1 MNDIS
6 CWESKY
12 QSCTYSESLI
22 NKINLQNEKSNHK
35 VDILQIKKAIYYAKK
50 YHGCQKR
57 LSGEP
62 YYSHP
67 LAVAELVAP
76 HCFKTDILVT
86 SILHDTI
93 EDTDLTKDL
102 IEHIFDANIAS
113 KVEDLTRV
121 KLDRKI
127 SSAEMVQ
134 LLCIQE
140 KTDLLIV
147 KYFDRLH
154 NIQTINAQSPE
165 QILKTTEETAKA
177 FISLGIYLQIEL
189 PEFCKSH
196 EKLLNLC
203 YKSLH
208 TQQFA
213 TAKQPCLPLGLFEK
227 STDNYQLPFLVF
239 QSEKPPT

>member
-50 YHGCQKR
+50 YHGSQKR

-76 HCFKTDILVT
+76 YCFKTDILVT

-102 IEHIFDANIAS
+102 IEHIFDANIAG

-127 SSAEMVQ
+127 SAAEIVKI
-134 LLCIQE
+134 LLL
-140 KTDLLIV
+140 KHSYDLLFV
-147 KYFDRLH
+147 KYCDRSH
-154 NIQTINAQSPE
+154 NMQSINVKPAREISKIIE
-165 QILKTTEETAKA
+165 ENLKCFTSVSIYFKATLPDFLKNET
-177 FISLGIYLQIEL
+177 FN
-189 PEFCKSH
+189 
-196 EKLLNLC
+196 NLC
-203 YKSLH
+203 Y
-208 TQQFA
+208 Q
-213 TAKQPCLPLGLFEK
+213 KQPINKRYLSPYLMEIFE
-227 STDNYQLPFLVF
+227 DDFQLPPLTF
-239 QSEKPPT
+239 QNEKAQS

>member
-50 YHGCQKR
+50 YHGSQKR

-67 LAVAELVAP
+67 LAVAELVTP

-93 EDTDLTKDL
+93 EDTELTQDL

-113 KVEDLTRV
+113 KVEGLTRV

-127 SSAEMVQ
+127 SSAEMIE
-134 LLCIQE
+134 LLWLE
-140 KTDLLIV
+140 KKDDLLLV
-147 KYFDRLH
+147 KFFDRLH
-154 NIQTINAQSPE
+154 NMRTINCMLANKIKKIKLETLESFIIVSMRFELTELELEFKRLTRSQPNIKLDLIEQSYRKFAEDYFHFP
-165 QILKTTEETAKA
+165 IL
-177 FISLGIYLQIEL
+177 
-189 PEFCKSH
+189 
-196 EKLLNLC
+196 
-203 YKSLH
+203 
-208 TQQFA
+208 
-213 TAKQPCLPLGLFEK
+213 
-227 STDNYQLPFLVF
+227 D
-239 QSEKPPT
+239 

>member
-12 QSCTYSESLI
+12 QSCAYSESLI
-22 NKINLQNEKSNHK
+22 NKINLQNEASNHQ

-67 LAVAELVAP
+67 LAVAELVTP

-93 EDTDLTKDL
+93 EDTELTQDL

-113 KVEDLTRV
+113 KVEGLTRV

-127 SSAEMVQ
+127 SSAEMIE
-134 LLCIQE
+134 LLWLE
-140 KTDLLIV
+140 KKDDLLLV
-147 KYFDRLH
+147 KFFDRLH
-154 NIQTINAQSPE
+154 NMQTINAKSLE
-165 QILKTTEETAKA
+165 KSLTITTETFKK
-177 FISLGIYLQIEL
+177 FISLGMY
-189 PEFCKSH
+189 FKSSIINLN
-196 EKLLNLC
+196 EDITLVNLC
-203 YKSLH
+203 YQQLLPDCYHQTISLM
-208 TQQFA
+208 TSCEDTF
-213 TAKQPCLPLGLFEK
+213 CLP
-227 STDNYQLPFLVF
+227 SPFFHNKIIHTKIL
-239 QSEKPPT
+239 

>member
-12 QSCTYSESLI
+12 KSCTYSESLI

-50 YHGCQKR
+50 YHGSQKR

-67 LAVAELVAP
+67 LAVAELVTP

-102 IEHIFDANIAS
+102 IEYIFDANIAS

-121 KLDRKI
+121 QLANLKVT
-127 SSAEMVQ
+127 SAEIIKI
-134 LLCIQE
+134 LWTNKKE
-140 KTDLLIV
+140 DLLIV
-147 KYFDRLH
+147 KLCDRLH
-154 NIQTINAQSPE
+154 NMQT
-165 QILKTTEETAKA
+165 
-177 FISLGIYLQIEL
+177 LGI
-189 PEFCKSH
+189 KSQF
-196 EKLLNLC
+196 EISKTSKETLINFLTLNM
-203 YKSLH
+203 
-208 TQQFA
+208 
-213 TAKQPCLPLGLFEK
+213 
-227 STDNYQLPFLVF
+227 FLVDKFPKMSIIEQTLINLICQFLAIPKQNYVLVEEIDYVDSF
-239 QSEKPPT
+239 QLVSPNFQNDINPNNIKH

>member
-50 YHGCQKR
+50 YHGSQKR

-76 HCFKTDILVT
+76 YCFKTDILVT

-127 SSAEMVQ
+127 SSAEIVE
-134 LLCIQE
+134 LLWLQKKE
-140 KTDLLIV
+140 ELLLV
-147 KYFDRLH
+147 KFFDRLH
-154 NIQTINAQSPE
+154 NM
-165 QILKTTEETAKA
+165 KTVEVKSAEKIKSISEETLLSFLTLNMHLKNIFPNMLKA
-177 FISLGIYLQIEL
+177 EKELTNLINKYLSKKQLLPQHYSLSYHIEGFHL
-189 PEFCKSH
+189 SVP
-196 EKLLNLC
+196 
-203 YKSLH
+203 Y
-208 TQQFA
+208 
-213 TAKQPCLPLGLFEK
+213 FENDK
-227 STDNYQLPFLVF
+227 Y
-239 QSEKPPT
+239 